1 MNELVTRQ
9 QETGLAISTE
19 TKELIQ
25 SSIADSTL
33 KRYQRLSKQIEAWL
47 DGAVLSDVLLADYI
61 TELHTEGKSPAT
73 IAQVV
78 AAAKWLAKNHGIEIV
93 GEITSKT
100 LAGIRREG
108 KERGKGQVDGVERED
123 MLRVVTLA
131 EADKTIAGLRDAA
144 LIRLMSDCL
153 LRISEAVAVDVGDLH
168 KNTLRIKS
176 SKTDQEGR
184 GEVLFVGG
192 PTQKL
197 ISRYCT
203 RAEIDKGALFRHIR
217 RGDHVQSGRLTTVS
231 ARRIIQSRAKAA
243 GVEGFISGH
252 SLRVGSAVS
261 LAQVGCFGGRYAE
274 CGQVEVATDAGA
286 LCQSGVGGTGSG
298 RKVLLWE
305 REAITM
311 RWLNKYHKGFNR
323 LCVGSTWAIRERSA
337 WGFHRYLCCRA
348 WRVLSCLVDY
358 SGLPMSR
365 VKRLS
370 ILLVNEGR
378 SFGNWAMRS
387 LFCLLWGASRL
398 VSLFPAWE
406 CEEASFGLRRGNH
419 EDFVLFLQTGGEF
432 KELGV
437 LGMCFFQLGFQVCV
451 L

>member
-9 QETGLAISTE
+9 QNEPGLLISPE

-25 SSIADSTL
+25 LSITDSTL

-47 DGAVLSDVLLADYI
+47 NGSMLTDALLADYI
-61 TELHTEGKSPAT
+61 TELHTEGKSPST

-131 EADKTIAGLRDAA
+131 EAEKTIAGLRDAA

-153 LRISEAVAVDVGDLH
+153 LRISEAVAVNIGDFQKL
-168 KNTLRIKS
+168 TLRIRS

-192 PTQKL
+192 PTLKL
-197 ISRYCT
+197 INRYCT
-203 RAEIDKGALFRHIR
+203 RAEIQSGALFRHIR

-231 ARRIIQSRAKAA
+231 ARRIIQARAKAA
-243 GVEGFISGH
+243 GVDGFISGH

-261 LAQVGCFGGRYAE
+261 LAQ
-274 CGQVEVATDAGA
+274 AGA
-286 LCQSGVGGTGSG
+286 SVVDMQNAG
-298 RKVLLWE
+298 RWKSPQMPAHYAKAELAE
-305 REAITM
+305 RGAVA
-311 RWLNKYHKGFNR
+311 RFFYGKG
-323 LCVGSTWAIRERSA
+323 
-337 WGFHRYLCCRA
+337 
-348 WRVLSCLVDY
+348 
-358 SGLPMSR
+358 
-365 VKRLS
+365 K
-370 ILLVNEGR
+370 
-378 SFGNWAMRS
+378 
-387 LFCLLWGASRL
+387 
-398 VSLFPAWE
+398 
-406 CEEASFGLRRGNH
+406 
-419 EDFVLFLQTGGEF
+419 
-432 KELGV
+432 
-437 LGMCFFQLGFQVCV
+437 
-451 L
+451 